1 MSTITTIEDF
11 SNEIFYEIFEYLYG
25 NDIYEAFSILNS
37 RFQQLLHCPFLQY
50 KIRLDD
56 RLIKQNTVDELK
68 QISHVIKNY
77 IFSISIR
84 PWRPTT
90 EIISLCNFDSS
101 YQNLH
106 CLIFNINQPNIILLI
121 LPKLTQLPK
130 LYSLTIENI
139 QKLKIIC
146 KIYPLV
152 LNLSKLKYFKIETCC
167 IDLFADHSLPI
178 ATHEQSSSIE
188 HLIIEHYCSVQEL
201 VNFLYYTPKVH
212 HLKFSIYEDK
222 KTHLNLLSLNHLRHL
237 TSLSIEMCSLKFDK
251 FEILINQ
258 FKFHLK
264 TFSLRIWSR
273 NENYLNA
280 RRWERII
287 LQNLPQLEHFSMKYI
302 ICFQNDD
309 QSSLHSDK
317 SNEFLTSFWLQRQ
330 WLLRIEMI
338 HDFIIYI
345 VDAYKKQWFEYD
357 RQEQKIYSVEELSKS
372 RQLIINN
379 ISVEILN
386 NIHNYMNYVLS
397 VMQIDHLVIKE
408 EIFVIQLAEILC
420 LLPELDSLEVS
431 MISFVYPRQ
440 VTLDEMIKIFC
451 STTHIKISK
460 LRVRKINKIEEIN
473 FFLAFCPLIKQLE
486 INKLPMINVE
496 FFLRPLLIQIRN
508 KSKFQNLRLICIQL
522 PTADDKMIL
531 KLKQMIQDENLLVDF
546 KIKRNEEKIFVEWK

>member
-56 RLIKQNTVDELK
+56 RLMKQNIVDELK

-90 EIISLCNFDSS
+90 KIISLCNFDSS

-372 RQLIINN
+372 RQLIVVD
-379 ISVEILN
+379 ISKKILN
-386 NIHNYMNYVLS
+386 NIHNYMNYVLP

-408 EIFVIQLAEILC
+408 EIFVVQLAEVLC
-420 LLPELDSLEVS
+420 LLRELDSLEVS
-431 MISFVYPRQ
+431 MISFSYPRQ
-440 VTLDEMIKIFC
+440 VTLDEMIKIFR
-451 STTHIKISK
+451 STTHIKITK
-460 LRVRKINKIEEIN
+460 LRVRQINKIEEIN

-546 KIKRNEEKIFVEWK
+546 KIKRNEEKIFVE